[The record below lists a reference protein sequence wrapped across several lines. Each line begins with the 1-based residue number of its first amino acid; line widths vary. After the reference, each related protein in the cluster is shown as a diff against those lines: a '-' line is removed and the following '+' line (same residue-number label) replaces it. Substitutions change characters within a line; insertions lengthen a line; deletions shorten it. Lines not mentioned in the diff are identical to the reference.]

1 MTVVVTARDRYLRQ
15 LAVDAKTEE
24 EREEII
30 DAHRHKLV
38 ALFSDQAHSSTQKG
52 SLIAGVKHRSIKV
65 PGSSTSNYSL
75 TGPLLRQKIEEL
87 KSQGLEPFYLTVTLG
102 TTATCAIDNFAEI
115 IEVLKDYPQIW
126 VHVDAAYA
134 GAALICEEYQHLA
147 AGFEA
152 FDSFNMNMHKW
163 LLTNFDCRS
172 LPLSIP
178 FSFIRCTD
186 ALQLS
191 ICKRTQTPPQLPL
204 YNPLLPPKFPL

>member
-1 MTVVVTARDRYLRQ
+1 MTVVVTARDRYLSY
-15 LAVDAKTEE
+15 LAANAKTEE
-24 EREEII
+24 ERQEII
-30 DAHRHKLV
+30 DTHRHKLV

-52 SLIAGVKHRSIKV
+52 CLIAGVKHRSIKV
-65 PGSSTSNYSL
+65 PGSSTSNYTL

-102 TTATCAIDNFAEI
+102 STATCAVDNFAEI

-147 AGFEA
+147 AGFGA

-163 LLTNFDCRS
+163 LLTNFDCRFVLFIS
-172 LPLSIP
+172 FFSIY
-178 FSFIRCTD
+178 SGS
-186 ALQLS
+186 Q
-191 ICKRTQTPPQLPL
+191 
-204 YNPLLPPKFPL
+204 Y